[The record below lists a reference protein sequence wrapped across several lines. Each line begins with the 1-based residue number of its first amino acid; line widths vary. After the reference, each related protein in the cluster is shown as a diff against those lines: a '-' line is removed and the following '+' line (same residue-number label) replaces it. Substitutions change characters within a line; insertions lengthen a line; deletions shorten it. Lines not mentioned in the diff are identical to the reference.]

1 MTAIAM
7 VEQRRGKSTEAKAA
21 LERARDL
28 YATAGSDRGMLV
40 TTANMAAMSIQTNDL
55 DSADTLLQESLR
67 LERVVDDR
75 RIRAFVYGLLGSLA
89 FNQGAFDKSR
99 NYLATAVEGL
109 VPSSDGHIWSEMLNS
124 LAVVCAR
131 EGDVSEAD
139 RLVRRSLRTSIELDH
154 HAGVIGALEAAAQI
168 CLAEDQIES
177 AQWYYASA
185 RFLREQ
191 LSYWSHSL
199 LGSDA
204 LEARIEEALRDD
216 GKALTKVLEWRAAAE
231 RLLDVGLQPS
241 APA

>member
-1 MTAIAM
+1 M

-28 YATAGSDRGMLV
+28 YATAHNNRGMLV

-55 DSADTLLQESLR
+55 DSADTLLQESLL
-67 LERVVDDR
+67 LERMVDDR
-75 RIRAFVYGLLGSLA
+75 RVRAFVYGLLGSLA

-99 NYLATAVEGL
+99 DYLATAVEGL
-109 VPSSDGHIWSEMLNS
+109 IPASEGQLWSEMLNS
-124 LAVVCAR
+124 LAVVCAL

-139 RLVRRSLRTSIELDH
+139 RLVRSSLRTSIELDH
-154 HAGVIGALEAAAQI
+154 HAGVIGSLEAAAQI
-168 CLAEDQIES
+168 CLSEDQRES
-177 AQWYYASA
+177 AEWYYASA
-185 RFLREQ
+185 RCLREQ

-204 LEARIEEALRDD
+204 LEARIEEALRHD

-241 APA
+241 ARTSRF